1 MDLLQACCS
10 SPELWQEVLL
20 GIQPAIIVTDL
31 TGAII
36 FCSPAVSKVLGFDP
50 ENLIEQRLDT
60 IFTPEDRTCLYPN
73 VLYLCKNKKVH
84 EGNVMLV
91 RADGSRFIAFISAR
105 PYFNAKTQDAVIIF
119 CIQDVNRQKELEA
132 VNRQTP
138 YTDLIKLAN
147 GIAHEIRNPLVGI
160 GGFLNRLFKTQQ
172 VSPECRGYYDHIMHN
187 LGKIENLVKKV
198 EYFAHLP
205 KPSFSSTSIGEIIAN
220 SLNPFCDELKRME
233 IAVVINCQDLDVLLD
248 KELAMRAV
256 SILIENA
263 LDALCERGSL
273 EITAEKL
280 SNELQ
285 VDVSDNG
292 VGISVHDLVYIFNP
306 FFSTKPDGAG
316 IDLAIVK
323 RIMEMHGGDVKVFS
337 RQDEGTTFSLHFP
350 LERRHPLR
358 VSLLQNH
365 C

>member
-10 SPELWQEVLL
+10 SPELWQEILL

-31 TGAII
+31 AGTII
-36 FCSPAVSKVLGFDP
+36 FCSPAVSRVLGFDP
-50 ENLIEQRLDT
+50 EQLLEHKLDRL
-60 IFTPEDRTCLYPN
+60 FTPEDQSCLYPN
-73 VLYLCKNKKVH
+73 ILCLCKNRKVH
-84 EGNVMLV
+84 EGNVMLL
-91 RADGSRFIAFISAR
+91 RADGSRFIALISAR
-105 PYFNAKTQDAVIIF
+105 PYFNASNHDAVIIF

-132 VNRQTP
+132 INRQTP

-160 GGFLNRLFKTQQ
+160 GGFLNRLFKTLE
-172 VSPECRGYYDHIMHN
+172 VSPECRNYYEHIMHN

-198 EYFAHLP
+198 EYFARLP
-205 KPSFSSTSIGEIIAN
+205 KPSFNPTSVTEIIGDA
-220 SLNPFCDELKRME
+220 LRPFSDEIKRMGIGVAINHE
-233 IAVVINCQDLDVLLD
+233 EFAVMLDR
-248 KELAMRAV
+248 ELAVRAL

-263 LDALCERGSL
+263 LDALCEYGSL
-273 EITAEKL
+273 EISAGRLNDEV
-280 SNELQ
+280 Q
-285 VDVSDNG
+285 IHISDNG
-292 VGISVHDLVYIFNP
+292 VGIAADDLQYIFNP

-323 RIMEMHGGDVKVFS
+323 RIMEMHGGSVKVFS
-337 RQDEGTTFSLHFP
+337 RRDEGTTFSLHFP

-358 VSLLQNH
+358 VSLLQDH